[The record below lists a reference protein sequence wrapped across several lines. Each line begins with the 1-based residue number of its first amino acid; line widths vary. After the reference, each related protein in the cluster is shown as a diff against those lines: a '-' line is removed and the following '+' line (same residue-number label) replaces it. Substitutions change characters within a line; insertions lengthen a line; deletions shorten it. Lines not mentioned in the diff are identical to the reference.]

1 MGIKRIS
8 DRALYVV
15 TVTRVDPDTGDEWA
29 YPELLSEA
37 SSVRGA
43 LTNALLAPL
52 SRWHAIDRDEE
63 GKR

>member
-15 TVTRVDPDTGDEWA
+15 TVTRVDHDTGDQWA
-29 YPELLSEA
+29 YPALLSEA

-43 LTNALLAPL
+43 LTDAILAPL
-52 SRWHAIDRDEE
+52 SRWHALNNEE
-63 GKR
+63 TG

>member
-15 TVTRVDPDTGDEWA
+15 TVTRVDARTRERWI
-29 YPELLSEA
+29 YPSLLSDA

-52 SRWHAIDRDEE
+52 SRWHALNDEE
-63 GKR
+63 AG

>member
-15 TVTRVDPDTGDEWA
+15 TVTRVDARTRERWI
-29 YPELLSEA
+29 YPSLLA
-37 SSVRGA
+37 DAAAVRGA

>member
-15 TVTRVDPDTGDEWA
+15 TVTRVDHDTGDQWA
-29 YPELLSEA
+29 YPALLSEA

-43 LTNALLAPL
+43 LTDALLAPL
-52 SRWHAIDRDEE
+52 SRWHAIDKDEE

>member
-15 TVTRVDPDTGDEWA
+15 TVTRVDHDTGDEWA

-43 LTNALLAPL
+43 LTDALLAPL
-52 SRWHAIDRDEE
+52 SRWHAIDKDEE

>member
-15 TVTRVDPDTGDEWA
+15 TVTRVDHDTGDEWA

-43 LTNALLAPL
+43 LTDALLAPL

>member
-43 LTNALLAPL
+43 LTDAILAPL
-52 SRWHAIDRDEE
+52 SRWHALNEE
-63 GKR
+63 TG

>member
-15 TVTRVDPDTGDEWA
+15 TVTRVDHDTGDEWA
-29 YPELLSEA
+29 YPALLSEA

-43 LTNALLAPL
+43 LTDALLAPL
-52 SRWHAIDRDEE
+52 SRWHALNDEE
-63 GKR
+63 AG

>member
-29 YPELLSEA
+29 YPALLSEA

-43 LTNALLAPL
+43 LTDALLAPL
-52 SRWHAIDRDEE
+52 SRWHALNDEE
-63 GKR
+63 AG

>member
-8 DRALYVV
+8 DRAIYVV
-15 TVTRVDPDTGDEWA
+15 TVTRVDARTRERWI
-29 YPELLSEA
+29 YPSLLSDA

>member
-15 TVTRVDPDTGDEWA
+15 TVTRVDPDTGDQWA

-43 LTNALLAPL
+43 LTDALLAPL
-52 SRWHAIDRDEE
+52 SRWHALNEE
-63 GKR
+63 IG

>member
-15 TVTRVDPDTGDEWA
+15 TVTRVDHDTGGQWA
-29 YPELLSEA
+29 YPALLSEA

-43 LTNALLAPL
+43 LTDALIAPL
-52 SRWHAIDRDEE
+52 SRWHALNNEE
-63 GKR
+63 TG

>member
-15 TVTRVDPDTGDEWA
+15 TVTRVDHDTGDQWA
-29 YPELLSEA
+29 YPALLSEA

-43 LTNALLAPL
+43 LTDAILAPL
-52 SRWHAIDRDEE
+52 SRWHALNDEE
-63 GKR
+63 AG

>member
-8 DRALYVV
+8 DRAPYVV
-15 TVTRVDPDTGDEWA
+15 TVTRVDHDTGDQWA

-43 LTNALLAPL
+43 LTAALLAPL

-63 GKR
+63 GKW

>member
-15 TVTRVDPDTGDEWA
+15 TVTRVDQDTGDQWA

-43 LTNALLAPL
+43 LTDALLAPL
-52 SRWHAIDRDEE
+52 SRWHALNNEE
-63 GKR
+63 TG

>member
-8 DRALYVV
+8 DRAIYVV
-15 TVTRVDPDTGDEWA
+15 TVTRVDARTRERWI
-29 YPELLSEA
+29 YPSLLSDA

-43 LTNALLAPL
+43 FTNALLAPL

>member
-15 TVTRVDPDTGDEWA
+15 TVTRVDHDTGDQWA
-29 YPELLSEA
+29 YPALLSEA

-43 LTNALLAPL
+43 LTDALIAPL
-52 SRWHAIDRDEE
+52 SRWHALNDEE
-63 GKR
+63 AG

>member
-15 TVTRVDPDTGDEWA
+15 TVTRVDHDTGDEWA

-43 LTNALLAPL
+43 LTDALLAPL

-63 GKR
+63 GKW

>member
-15 TVTRVDPDTGDEWA
+15 TVTRVDHDTGDQWA
-29 YPELLSEA
+29 YPTLLSEA

-43 LTNALLAPL
+43 LTDALLTPL
-52 SRWHAIDRDEE
+52 SRWHALNNEE
-63 GKR
+63 TG

>member
-15 TVTRVDPDTGDEWA
+15 TVTRVDQDTGDEWA

-43 LTNALLAPL
+43 LTDALLAPL

-63 GKR
+63 GKW

>member
-15 TVTRVDPDTGDEWA
+15 TVTRVDHDTGDQWA

-43 LTNALLAPL
+43 LTDALLAPL

>member
-15 TVTRVDPDTGDEWA
+15 TVTRVDHDTGDQWA

-43 LTNALLAPL
+43 LTDALLAPL

-63 GKR
+63 GKW

>member
-15 TVTRVDPDTGDEWA
+15 TVTRVDHDTGDQWA
-29 YPELLSEA
+29 YPELLSESA
-37 SSVRGA
+37 SVRGA

-52 SRWHAIDRDEE
+52 SRWHAIDEE

>member
-29 YPELLSEA
+29 YPALLSEA

-43 LTNALLAPL
+43 LTDALIAPL
-52 SRWHAIDRDEE
+52 SRWHALNDEE
-63 GKR
+63 AG

>member
-15 TVTRVDPDTGDEWA
+15 TVTRVDARTRERWI
-29 YPELLSEA
+29 YPSLLSEA

-43 LTNALLAPL
+43 LTDALLAPL

>member
-15 TVTRVDPDTGDEWA
+15 TVTRVDARTRERWI
-29 YPELLSEA
+29 YPSLLSDA

-52 SRWHAIDRDEE
+52 SRWHAIDKDEE

>member
-15 TVTRVDPDTGDEWA
+15 TVTRVDHDTGDEWA
-29 YPELLSEA
+29 YPALLSEA

-43 LTNALLAPL
+43 LTDALVAPL
-52 SRWHAIDRDEE
+52 SRWHALNNEE
-63 GKR
+63 TGG

>member
-15 TVTRVDPDTGDEWA
+15 TVTRVDHDTGGQWA
-29 YPELLSEA
+29 YPEHLSEA

-43 LTNALLAPL
+43 LTDALIAPL
-52 SRWHAIDRDEE
+52 SRWHALNDEE
-63 GKR
+63 TG

>member
-43 LTNALLAPL
+43 LTDALLAPL

-63 GKR
+63 GKW

>member
-15 TVTRVDPDTGDEWA
+15 TVTRVDHSTGDQWA

-43 LTNALLAPL
+43 LTDALLAPL

>member
-1 MGIKRIS
+1 MGTTRIS

-43 LTNALLAPL
+43 LTDALLAPL
-52 SRWHAIDRDEE
+52 SRWHALNNEE
-63 GKR
+63 TG

>member
-1 MGIKRIS
+1 MRIKRIS

-15 TVTRVDPDTGDEWA
+15 TVTRVDPDTGDQWT

-43 LTNALLAPL
+43 LTDALLAPL
-52 SRWHAIDRDEE
+52 SRWHAIDEE

>member
-15 TVTRVDPDTGDEWA
+15 TVTRVDHDTGDEWA

-43 LTNALLAPL
+43 LTDALLAPL
-52 SRWHAIDRDEE
+52 SRWHALNKDEE